1 MAQTALSNAL
11 QSNDLNRLI
20 QLVKDHP
27 SWDTVYDI
35 SVALKCLSFED
46 PSKIDDYTTT
56 LTALQKSPEVPKIRY
71 DWNGS
76 DAIDA
81 FYPLFNRQIYNVI
94 TAVWGDRK
102 VRAITPTNDYL
113 VASILSGCAI
123 RSGLCVS
130 SAQIGEVTQGLQFP
144 ESEYQ
149 MHYKRKHYEVNAVG
163 ACIQVL
169 AAGQAILKT
178 DMLYESEFTERIL
191 TIGQAVK
198 SPVGKIIVEAAQK
211 QAEGKFNKPLSS
223 KEIVSLLQSNEA

>member
-1 MAQTALSNAL
+1 MAQTVLSDAL

-20 QLVKDHP
+20 QLVKDDP
-27 SWDTVYDI
+27 SWDTVYNI
-35 SVALKCLSFED
+35 SDALKCLSFED

-56 LTALQKSPEVPKIRY
+56 LAALQKSPEAPKI
-71 DWNGS
+71 
-76 DAIDA
+76 
-81 FYPLFNRQIYNVI
+81 LFNRNGKDEVDAFWDVFNPQIHNVI

-102 VRAITPTNDYL
+102 VTAITPTNDYL

-123 RSGLCVS
+123 RVGLCVS

-149 MHYKRKHYEVNAVG
+149 VHYKRKHYEVNAVG

-178 DMLYESEFTERIL
+178 GMLDESEFTERIL

-198 SPVGKIIVEAAQK
+198 SPVGKIIVEV
-211 QAEGKFNKPLSS
+211 S
-223 KEIVSLLQSNEA
+223 KIYSIGDEV